1 MPAFTLDPTKTALL
15 IVDMQEKIF
24 PSVERGPEMLY
35 TLFKFVKGCQILNI
49 PILCSEQYPEGL
61 GETIFPL
68 KQILGDSYRPWIKT
82 HFSCLQ
88 NLPFS
93 EFVDTSSYS
102 QWIVVGIEAHIC
114 VLQTVKELL
123 QNGKSVVVLNDAI
136 ASRSIYDFSTAIA
149 EMRDDGARIS
159 CAETVLFELLRD
171 SKHPSFHLISQLI
184 KSRCEC

>member
-1 MPAFTLDPTKTALL
+1 MFTLHRTQTAVL

-24 PSVERGPEMLY
+24 SSVERGPEILY
-35 TLFKFVKGCQILNI
+35 TLCKFLNGCRLLDI

-61 GETIFPL
+61 GETIAPL
-68 KQILGDSYRPWIKT
+68 KQILGNAYRPWIKT
-82 HFSCLQ
+82 HFSCLD

-93 EFVDTSSYS
+93 EFVDSSSYT

-114 VLQTVKELL
+114 VLQTVKALL
-123 QNGKSVVVLNDAI
+123 NEGKRVVVLNDCI

-171 SKHPSFHLISQLI
+171 SKDPAFNSISRLI
-184 KSRCEC
+184 KSCCEC